1 MTSVYIQQIAKEVI
15 FSESYKAASLNGV
28 RCERWD
34 INLNEGKSRAI
45 CFSHHRRSF
54 ETLLTVKVRNMR
66 FVNCIKYLGVTF
78 DKKKYME
85 NAYRSDSYQGL
96 HNIYSYLLH
105 FQKGAIK
112 C

>member
-1 MTSVYIQQIAKEVI
+1 
-15 FSESYKAASLNGV
+15 
-28 RCERWD
+28 
-34 INLNEGKSRAI
+34 
-45 CFSHHRRSF
+45 
-54 ETLLTVKVRNMR
+54 MR